1 MLGEV
6 NFKYTV
12 TTDKETSQICVQRI
26 WRNAFPGV
34 EQSIKSLEN
43 YLLTYYLPD
52 TVKFN
57 EIIADFI
64 EDIHGN
70 MVFLQIKAFEILY

>member
-12 TTDKETSQICVQRI
+12 TTDKEISQICVQRI
-26 WRNAFPGV
+26 RRNAFPGV

-57 EIIADFI
+57 
-64 EDIHGN
+64 
-70 MVFLQIKAFEILY
+70 